1 MSLPAPPGR
10 VGVVAAQ
17 ASAKSRAKP
26 QATLRT
32 LDKAGRRYRV
42 DYTSATLAGTHVP
55 VLAGLAVTVS
65 PITTL
70 LPEGLRVLRPDE
82 GMPEL
87 PEVGILLLKGRKP
100 TQPLTDVLAAHIADR
115 TPSTAEPWPE
125 AA

>member
-70 LPEGLRVLRPDE
+70 LPE
-82 GMPEL
+82 
-87 PEVGILLLKGRKP
+87 VGILLLKGRKP